1 MPVPHPHPAPHPA
14 ASPDGHPASPGPG
27 LVAYPPDVGGAAGPP
42 AGDPDRLR
50 PRVWAAV
57 VLLGLVGQLA
67 WTVENIYLN
76 LFVYDTVTDDPTVIA
91 TMVAA
96 SAATATLATLLLG
109 ALSDRLGRRRVFVA
123 GGYLLW
129 GVCTAGFGFLTVGA
143 LDDLAPMANV
153 VLLTVL
159 AVVALDCLMS
169 FLGSGANDA
178 AFQAWVTDVTR
189 PANRG
194 RVEAVLAVMPLL
206 AMLVIFGAFDGLARA
221 GQWRA
226 FFLIIGAV
234 LAVAGVA
241 AWFLIQES
249 PTLVRN
255 DAGYLRAVAHGLR
268 PSTMRANPGLYLALA
283 GWSVWGVSTQV
294 FLPYLVIYLQRYL
307 RVEGYAVV
315 LAVVLVTASVVSVLA
330 GRLIDRVGKARFL
343 LPAAAVYGTGL
354 LLMFVARGAVAVTG
368 AGIVMMSGFVLV
380 LAPLGALVRD
390 HTPPERAGHV
400 QGLRMIFAILI
411 PMLIGPYLGAAVI
424 NNADETYLELGVLRQ
439 VPTPG
444 IFLMALAVLAL
455 IVVPALALRRRDT
468 AAGAGRRDAGAVA

>member
-1 MPVPHPHPAPHPA
+1 MVHHVLTAEEVAMSVPHPLPPPAPP
-14 ASPDGHPASPGPG
+14 SDVRSGPDT
-27 LVAYPPDVGGAAGPP
+27 P
-42 AGDPDRLR
+42 AGDPARLR
-50 PRVWAAV
+50 SRTWVAV

-96 SAATATLATLLLG
+96 SAATATIATLLLG
-109 ALSDRLGRRRVFVA
+109 ALSDRTGRRRAFVA

-129 GVCTAGFGFLTVGA
+129 GVCTAAFGFLTVGA
-143 LDDLAPMANV
+143 LDGIAPVANV

-159 AVVALDCLMS
+159 AVIALDCLMS

-194 RVEAVLAVMPLL
+194 RVEAVLAIMPLL
-206 AMLVIFGAFDGLARA
+206 AMLVIFGGFDGLARA
-221 GQWRA
+221 GDWRT
-226 FFLIIGAV
+226 FFLVIGAV
-234 LAVAGVA
+234 MAVAGVA
-241 AWFLIQES
+241 AWFLVEDS

-255 DAGYLRAVAHGLR
+255 DAGYLRSVIHGLR
-268 PSTMRANPGLYLALA
+268 PSAMRANPGLYLALTA
-283 GWSVWGVSTQV
+283 WSVWGISTQV

-307 RVEGYAVV
+307 KVDGYAVV
-315 LAVVLVTASVVSVLA
+315 LAVVLVTASVVSVLS
-330 GRLIDRVGKARFL
+330 GRVIDRVGKVRFV

-354 LLMFVARGAVAVTG
+354 LLMFLARGTLPVIG
-368 AGIVMMSGFVLV
+368 AGIVMMSGFMLV

-390 HTPPERAGHV
+390 YSPPERAGHV
-400 QGLRMIFAILI
+400 QGLRMVFAILI

-424 NNADETYLELGVLRQ
+424 SNADETYQDLGVVRQ

-455 IVVPALALRRRDT
+455 IVVPVLALRRHR
-468 AAGAGRRDAGAVA
+468 AGREDA

>member
-1 MPVPHPHPAPHPA
+1 MPVPHQAPP
-14 ASPDGHPASPGPG
+14 PASPSADPR
-27 LVAYPPDVGGAAGPP
+27 GAATP
-42 AGDPDRLR
+42 AADPVRLR
-50 PRVWAAV
+50 PRTWVAV
-57 VLLGLVGQLA
+57 VLLGLVGQMA

-96 SAATATLATLLLG
+96 SAATATVATLLLG
-109 ALSDRLGRRRVFVA
+109 ALSDRTGRRRVFVA

-129 GVCTAGFGFLTVGA
+129 GVCTAAFGFLTVGTMGQ
-143 LDDLAPMANV
+143 LAPVANA
-153 VLLTVL
+153 VLLAVL
-159 AVVALDCLMS
+159 AVIVLDCLMS

-194 RVEAVLAVMPLL
+194 RVESVLAIMPLL
-206 AMLVIFGAFDGLARA
+206 SMLVIFGGFDGLARA
-221 GQWRA
+221 GDWRT

-234 LAVAGVA
+234 MAVAGVV
-241 AWFLIQES
+241 AWFLVEDS

-255 DAGYLRAVAHGLR
+255 DAGYLRAVLHGLR
-268 PSTMRANPGLYLALA
+268 PSVMRANPGLYLALTA
-283 GWSVWGVSTQV
+283 WSVWGISTQV

-307 RVEGYAVV
+307 EVEGYAVV
-315 LAVVLVTASVVSVLA
+315 LAVVLVTASVISVLS
-330 GRLIDRVGKARFL
+330 GRVIDRVGKVRFL

-354 LLMFVARGAVAVTG
+354 LLMFLARATLPVVG
-368 AGIVMMSGFVLV
+368 AGIVLMSGFMLV

-390 HTPPERAGHV
+390 HSPPGRAGHV
-400 QGLRMIFAILI
+400 QGLRMIFAILV

-424 NNADETYLELGVLRQ
+424 SNAGETYQDLGVVRQ

-455 IVVPALALRRRDT
+455 IVVPVLALRRR
-468 AAGAGRRDAGAVA
+468 GGRVDG